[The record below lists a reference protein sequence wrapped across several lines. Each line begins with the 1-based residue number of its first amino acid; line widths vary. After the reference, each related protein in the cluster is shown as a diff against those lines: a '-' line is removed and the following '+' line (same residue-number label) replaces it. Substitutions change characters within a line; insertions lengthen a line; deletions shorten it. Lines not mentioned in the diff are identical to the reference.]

1 VAVVEARLAQVQ
13 ARAEQDLQARLTAV
27 GQVELGLLE
36 PRPVV
41 VLLQMVAQ
49 AVQVLTVVVAE
60 APAIQTELVQ
70 L

>member
-1 VAVVEARLAQVQ
+1 VVEARLAQVQ

-36 PRPVV
+36 PHPVV